1 MRKLKHQCMIMY
13 DKLNFIKFRVQ
24 VDFINGKE
32 TFWFCLYLQES
43 CQCTNVLAAAVPDQ
57 FYFQANSLVTP
68 LLKSLS
74 HQHSKVRVSCIQVRK
89 YYCVG
94 NVTQFSI
101 LWSFSVVTFSSL
113 GH

>member
-1 MRKLKHQCMIMY
+1 MIMY
-13 DKLNFIKFRVQ
+13 DKRNFIKFREQ
-24 VDFINGKE
+24 VDFINGIGKE
-32 TFWFCLYLQES
+32 MFWFCLYLKGS
-43 CQCTNVLAAAVPDQ
+43 CRCTNVLAAAVPEQ

-89 YYCVG
+89 YYCID

-101 LWSFSVVTFSSL
+101 LWCFSVVTFSSP
-113 GH
+113 GQ